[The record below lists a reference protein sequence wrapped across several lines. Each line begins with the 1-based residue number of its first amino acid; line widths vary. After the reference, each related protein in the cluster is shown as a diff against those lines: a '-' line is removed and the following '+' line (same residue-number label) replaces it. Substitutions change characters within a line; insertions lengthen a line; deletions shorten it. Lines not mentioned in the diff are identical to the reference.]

1 MNELVKITS
10 QLSVCDKKEVSKQV
24 MSICRAITPQF
35 YKNLTTEDMKAEKMS
50 IELLTAEIDGETLS
64 EMCRRAVLNY
74 AKERSLNNKVYFDI
88 NYILQFYKQSFNFV
102 HCDNVPVS
110 TKANKIWQK
119 YDNVKGIL
127 YQKWLEPNGI
137 EKLIGVIQDDY
148 RYSPKDIQYDNL
160 EDVEL

>member
-1 MNELVKITS
+1 MRCLMNELVKITS

-35 YKNLTTEDMKAEKMS
+35 YKNLTTEDIKAEKMS

-102 HCDNVPVS
+102 HCDNVVVS

-119 YDNVKGIL
+119 YFLLRICIL
-127 YQKWLEPNGI
+127 
-137 EKLIGVIQDDY
+137 DM
-148 RYSPKDIQYDNL
+148 RT
-160 EDVEL
+160 